1 MPLFDLQD
9 LYAFLALSEHGS
21 FRYAAEAICISQ
33 SALSRRIEKL
43 ETALGVRL
51 FDRTTRRV
59 TLTQTGRAFA
69 PKAQHL
75 LSEFEDALDGI
86 SDRAAF
92 GNGLVTVACV
102 PSAANYFM
110 PQVIT
115 QFRQRFPKA
124 RIKVIDTSAGNVYSA
139 VQNRQADFG
148 LSFLSEIA
156 SEVVFTPLVHE
167 RYLAVCRRDDPLAQR
182 NSLCWQEFFN
192 RDYIWLDKISGNRHL
207 LDGALSDVGPRRTA
221 VCETRHVTTM
231 LGMVDAGLGIAAIP
245 AMALPAYA
253 HHALASIPLVEP
265 EVKRQ
270 VGLIKK
276 AGRALP
282 PLAAE
287 LEKAITDFY
296 HPTA

>member
-43 ETALGVRL
+43 ESALGVKL
-51 FDRTTRRV
+51 FERTTRRV
-59 TLTQTGRAFA
+59 TLTQTGRTFV
-69 PKAQHL
+69 PRAQHL
-75 LSEFEDALDGI
+75 LSEFEDALEGI
-86 SDRAAF
+86 SDRAIF

-110 PQVIT
+110 PQVIR
-115 QFRQRFPKA
+115 QFRRRFPKA
-124 RIKVIDTSAGNVYSA
+124 RIKVMDTSAGNVYTA

-148 LSFLSEIA
+148 LSFLSEIE
-156 SEVVFTPLVHE
+156 SDLVFTPLVHE
-167 RYLAVCRRDDPLAQR
+167 RYLAICRRDDPLAQR
-182 NSLCWQEFFN
+182 RHISWSEFFN
-192 RDYIWLDKISGNRHL
+192 RDYIWLDKPSGNRHL
-207 LDGALSDVGPRRTA
+207 LDSALSEIGPRRTA
-221 VCETRHVTTM
+221 VCETRHVTTL
-231 LGMVDAGLGIAAIP
+231 LGMVDAGLGIAAVP
-245 AMALPAYA
+245 AMAIPAYA
-253 HHALASIPLVEP
+253 HTALASIPLVAP

-276 AGRALP
+276 AGRELP

-287 LEKAITDFY
+287 LEKTVTGFY
-296 HPTA
+296 HSNS